1 MSNQKPNE
9 VDFST
14 TLVGAFGLIGLAL
27 IVLILIAGLFG
38 GFATDGSVEESES
51 NEIVESVAE
60 ETPDDSDTTEEVAI
74 LPTATE
80 VEEIVEPTVAPDDP
94 TEAPTE
100 EPTEAIV
107 EPTEVPDEPTE
118 EPTDEPTE
126 EAIEPTEAPT
136 EEVVEPT
143 DVVEEPSEEPT
154 AVAVAAD
161 ADDDSGETTGD
172 APDAARVYLGEAKY
186 MTCIGCHGDDA
197 RGLPNLGK
205 DLVDTEFMQTTSDED
220 LFTLIKN
227 GRPLWDTANTTG
239 IDMPA
244 RGGNPALTDEDIFD
258 IIAYIRSLQS
268 GAPQPTVVETTDE
281 EPESTEVP
289 DEPTEEPTIEPTEA
303 PTEEVVEPTDVVEE
317 PSEESTAVA
326 VAADADD
333 DSGET
338 TSDAPDAARVYLG
351 EAKYMTCVGCHGA
364 DARGLPNLGKDL
376 VDTEFMQTTSD
387 EDLFTLIKNG
397 RPLWDTANTTGIDM
411 PARGGN
417 PALTDED
424 IFDIIA
430 YIRSLQ
436 SG

>member
-38 GFATDGSVEESES
+38 GFATDGSVEESEP
-51 NEIVESVAE
+51 NEIVESIAE
-60 ETPDDSDTTEEVAI
+60 ETPDNSDATDEVAV

-80 VEEIVEPTVAPDDP
+80 AEEIIEPTAVPDDP
-94 TEAPTE
+94 TVEPTE
-100 EPTEAIV
+100 EPTE
-107 EPTEVPDEPTE
+107 EPTIESTEETTDEPTE
-118 EPTDEPTE
+118 EPTVEPTE
-126 EAIEPTEAPT
+126 ETTDEPT
-136 EEVVEPT
+136 
-143 DVVEEPSEEPT
+143 EEPSEEPT
-154 AVAVAAD
+154 EVAVAAD
-161 ADDDSGETTGD
+161 ADEDSNETTGD

-197 RGLPNLGK
+197 RGMPNLGK
-205 DLVDTEFMQTTSDED
+205 DLVDTEFMQTTSDDD

-227 GRPLWDTANTTG
+227 GRPLWDPENSTG

-268 GAPQPTVVETTDE
+268 GAPQPATVETTDE
-281 EPESTEVP
+281 EPEPTP
-289 DEPTEEPTIEPTEA
+289 TDEPTEEPTVEPTE
-303 PTEEVVEPTDVVEE
+303 EIIEPTDVIEE
-317 PSEESTAVA
+317 PSEEPTQ
-326 VAADADD
+326 VAAADTEENTD
-333 DSGET
+333 ET
-338 TSDAPDAARVYLG
+338 TGDTSDAARVYLG
-351 EAKYMTCVGCHGA
+351 EAKYMTCIGCHGD
-364 DARGLPNLGKDL
+364 DARGMPNLGKDL

-387 EDLFTLIKNG
+387 DDLFTLIKNG
-397 RPLWDTANTTGIDM
+397 RPLWDPENSTGIDM